1 MVFSTAFSQ
10 GYWLV
15 VFLALI
21 NTVISLY
28 YYLLVVKAMYI
39 DENDTPVGFIKT
51 SLPMK
56 VSLLLCLAGIL
67 LFGLMGNIYQFIF
80 NWS

>member
-1 MVFSTAFSQ
+1 
-10 GYWLV
+10 
-15 VFLALI
+15 
-21 NTVISLY
+21 
-28 YYLLVVKAMYI
+28 MYI